1 MRCTK
6 CHYLSFEPEPRC
18 RNCGHDL
25 ALDGLVLDLPLTDP
39 TPAAASS
46 VHTDAAPMTTELPL
60 FMQDAPVMSA
70 DAEEVEDPADLLAP
84 LVSVPARPRAPLAV
98 RKTTPDPVRLR
109 AKYAPPRAPEPDL
122 LSVAEEAVDLPMMES
137 APAWV
142 SEPTP
147 QPEVL
152 VDWRSPVTVSTRL
165 SATAIDAGVLGLL
178 LGTIVLLTLRFASL
192 SLADVAVLPVA
203 PMVAF
208 FLLIAV
214 GYSLLFTA
222 FSGQTIGKMVMGL
235 RVVDED
241 ASTARVSVSRAAL
254 RAVAVVPS
262 SLMLGAG
269 FVPALMGQ
277 GLAMHDRL
285 AHTRVVRM

>member
-25 ALDGLVLDLPLTDP
+25 ALDGMALDLPLADP
-39 TPAAASS
+39 PPARATEA
-46 VHTDAAPMTTELPL
+46 VAPMTSELPL
-60 FMQDAPVMSA
+60 FMQDAPGTSPA
-70 DAEEVEDPADLLAP
+70 GEDDDPADMLAP
-84 LVSVPARPRAPLAV
+84 LVSVPARPRPPLAV

-109 AKYAPPRAPEPDL
+109 AKYAPSPEPDL
-122 LSVAEEAVDLPMMES
+122 LSVADEAEDEPADEPT
-137 APAWV
+137 APAW
-142 SEPTP
+142 SPEPTP
-147 QPEVL
+147 QPQVFSR
-152 VDWRSPVTVSTRL
+152 WAPVATSTRL
-165 SATAIDAGVLGLL
+165 AATAIDAGVLLAM
-178 LGTIVLLTLRFASL
+178 LGMIVLLTLRFASL
-192 SLADVAVLPVA
+192 SIGQVGVLPVA

-241 ASTARVSVSRAAL
+241 AATARVSMGRAAL
-254 RAVAVVPS
+254 RALAVVPS

-285 AHTRVVRM
+285 AHTRVVRA